1 MFKVSVFAEVTM
13 FTFANVSIRLG
24 KISSRQK
31 VRCPLIADF
40 LKLQRLSEV
49 CLIFCYSL
57 AAGPYN
63 TMCSQS
69 YVANLCSQYLT
80 RINKNQITF
89 TENPLFISSSKAVLL
104 LSIMMCDGCFPLLSS
119 FAGEP
124 DLPYKMVFNK
134 SQFQLSK

>member
-63 TMCSQS
+63 TMCS
-69 YVANLCSQYLT
+69 
-80 RINKNQITF
+80 
-89 TENPLFISSSKAVLL
+89 
-104 LSIMMCDGCFPLLSS
+104 
-119 FAGEP
+119 
-124 DLPYKMVFNK
+124 
-134 SQFQLSK
+134 